1 METKTTTVK
10 KKVSE
15 IMAIAGMILLLTY
28 ITDAAVGQGETGFL
42 PMSEKERGMIFGL
55 STMILFFVAF
65 GVGLHEKSA
74 TITILL
80 IVGGALIGTSVL
92 AASLMAEGGLA
103 AISASF
109 LGIIIVGYI
118 IMGLG
123 ILRAVQK
130 KWFQSLYTKI
140 FFIRK

>member
-1 METKTTTVK
+1 METKTTTLK

-15 IMAIAGMILLLTY
+15 IFVIAGMVLLLTY
-28 ITDAAVGQGETGFL
+28 ITDAAVGQGETGVL

-55 STMILFFVAF
+55 STMILFFAAF

-74 TITILL
+74 TTTILL
-80 IVGGALIGTSVL
+80 IAGGALIGTSVL

-103 AISASF
+103 TISASF
-109 LGIIIVGYI
+109 LGIIIAGYI

-130 KWFQSLYTKI
+130 K
-140 FFIRK
+140 

>member
-1 METKTTTVK
+1 VATKITTVK

-15 IMAIAGMILLLTY
+15 IIVIAGMVLLLTY

-55 STMILFFVAF
+55 STIILFFAAF
-65 GVGLHEKSA
+65 GIGFNEKSA
-74 TITILL
+74 ITTILL

-92 AASLMAEGGLA
+92 VASLMAEGGLA
-103 AISASF
+103 TISGSF
-109 LGIIIVGYI
+109 LGVIIVGYI

-123 ILRAVQK
+123 ILRAVK
-130 KWFQSLYTKI
+130 KK
-140 FFIRK
+140 

>member
-1 METKTTTVK
+1 MATKITTVK

-15 IMAIAGMILLLTY
+15 IIVIAGMVLLLTY

-55 STMILFFVAF
+55 STIILFFAAF
-65 GVGLHEKSA
+65 GVGFHEKSA
-74 TITILL
+74 LTTILL

-92 AASLMAEGGLA
+92 GASLMAEGGLA
-103 AISASF
+103 SISNSF
-109 LGIIIVGYI
+109 IGVIITGYI

-123 ILRAVQK
+123 ILRAVNK
-130 KWFQSLYTKI
+130 K
-140 FFIRK
+140 

>member
-1 METKTTTVK
+1 VATKITTVK

-15 IMAIAGMILLLTY
+15 IIVMAGMVLLLTY

-55 STMILFFVAF
+55 STIILFFVAF
-65 GVGLHEKSA
+65 GVGFHEKSA
-74 TITILL
+74 LTTILL

-92 AASLMAEGGLA
+92 SASLMAEGGLTS
-103 AISASF
+103 ISNSF
-109 LGIIIVGYI
+109 IGVIITGYI

-123 ILRAVQK
+123 ILRAVK
-130 KWFQSLYTKI
+130 KQ
-140 FFIRK
+140 

>member
-1 METKTTTVK
+1 
-10 KKVSE
+10 
-15 IMAIAGMILLLTY
+15 
-28 ITDAAVGQGETGFL
+28 
-42 PMSEKERGMIFGL
+42 MSEKDRGMIFGL
-55 STMILFFVAF
+55 STMILFFAAF

-92 AASLMAEGGLA
+92 VASLMAEGGIA
-103 AISASF
+103 AISGSF

-123 ILRAVQK
+123 ILRVVQK
-130 KWFQSLYTKI
+130 K
-140 FFIRK
+140 

>member
-1 METKTTTVK
+1 MATKITTVK

-15 IMAIAGMILLLTY
+15 IIVMAGMVLLLTY

-55 STMILFFVAF
+55 STIILFFAAF
-65 GVGLHEKSA
+65 GVGFHEKSA
-74 TITILL
+74 LTTILL

-92 AASLMAEGGLA
+92 GASLMAEGGLA
-103 AISASF
+103 SISNSF
-109 LGIIIVGYI
+109 IGVIITGYI

-123 ILRAVQK
+123 ILRAVK
-130 KWFQSLYTKI
+130 KK
-140 FFIRK
+140 

>member
-1 METKTTTVK
+1 MEAKTTTVK

-15 IMAIAGMILLLTY
+15 IMVITY
-28 ITDAAVGQGETGFL
+28 ITDVAVGHGEAGFL

-55 STMILFFVAF
+55 STMILFFAAF
-65 GVGLHEKSA
+65 VVGLHERSA
-74 TITILL
+74 TITIML
-80 IVGGALIGTSVL
+80 IAGGALIGTSVL

-103 AISASF
+103 TISGSF

-123 ILRAVQK
+123 ILRAAQK
-130 KWFQSLYTKI
+130 K
-140 FFIRK
+140 

>member
-1 METKTTTVK
+1 VETKITTVK

-15 IMAIAGMILLLTY
+15 IIVIAGMVLLLTY

-55 STMILFFVAF
+55 STIILFFTAF
-65 GVGLHEKSA
+65 GVGFHEKSA
-74 TITILL
+74 LTTIFL

-92 AASLMAEGGLA
+92 GASLMAEGGLA
-103 AISASF
+103 SISNSF
-109 LGIIIVGYI
+109 IGVIITGYI

-123 ILRAVQK
+123 ILRAVK
-130 KWFQSLYTKI
+130 KK
-140 FFIRK
+140 